1 LAPVLLPLAAAA
13 AIAAGWR
20 LGVIIDRWGGEPSS
34 LESGIAAPSHVDR
47 SGPPRIS
54 SNRFDALC
62 PQAAP
67 VLVYDDD
74 STPSAFVVQ
83 LAGAAA
89 DANQTADSLAR
100 LYALAVEAYDD
111 DRRALAI
118 HGAAPATVS
127 QLRCEPG
134 VRALEERPVSR

>member
-1 LAPVLLPLAAAA
+1 V
-13 AIAAGWR
+13 
-20 LGVIIDRWGGEPSS
+20 VIDRWGGEPSS
-34 LESGIAAPSHVDR
+34 LESGIAAGSPLDR

-134 VRALEERPVSR
+134 VRSLEERPISR